1 MAVVVVSRPRSDT
14 SAGAVGDDVGMTRV
28 ALIQLEVTDVETPGE
43 RVERAAGLVE
53 GLRGVDLAVLPELW
67 HVGAFDLVAAREHA
81 EPLDGPIVTRMRQ
94 AARTAGIWLH
104 AGSFA
109 ELARGLRH
117 NTSVVIDPAG
127 DVVATYRKQHLF
139 GWEDGEPSI
148 MTAGD
153 SLVVLP
159 TPLGATGLATC
170 YDLRFPELFRRLV
183 DSGTETFLITSG
195 WPMPRIEHWS
205 VLARARAIE
214 NQAWVIACNTAGTHA
229 GVEMGGRSV
238 VIDPQGAVVAEAG
251 ADEEILYADVD
262 PSAVRAWRQAFPA
275 LADRR
280 L

>member
-1 MAVVVVSRPRSDT
+1 
-14 SAGAVGDDVGMTRV
+14 
-28 ALIQLEVTDVETPGE
+28 
-43 RVERAAGLVE
+43 
-53 GLRGVDLAVLPELW
+53 
-67 HVGAFDLVAAREHA
+67 
-81 EPLDGPIVTRMRQ
+81 MRD
-94 AARTAGIWLH
+94 AARTADIWLH

-117 NTSVVIDPAG
+117 NTSVVIDPSG

-139 GWEDGEPSI
+139 GWEGGESSV

-153 SLVVLP
+153 VLVVFP

-183 DSGTETFLITSG
+183 DSGTETVLLTSG
-195 WPMPRIEHWS
+195 WPVARIDHWS

-214 NQAWVIACNTAGTHA
+214 NQTWFIACNTAGTHA

-238 VIDPQGAVVAEAG
+238 VVDPSGAVIAEAG
-251 ADEEILYADVD
+251 AGEEILYADVD
-262 PSAVRAWRQAFPA
+262 PAAVTELRRVFPV
-275 LADRR
+275 LTDRR

>member
-1 MAVVVVSRPRSDT
+1 
-14 SAGAVGDDVGMTRV
+14 MTRV
-28 ALIQLEVTDVETPGE
+28 ALFQVEVNDAETPAE
-43 RVERAAGLVE
+43 RVERVARVVE
-53 GLRGVDLAVLPELW
+53 GLTDVDLVILPELW
-67 HVGAFDLVAAREHA
+67 HVGAFDLVGAHDNA
-81 EPLDGPIVTRMRQ
+81 EPIDGPLVTRMRD
-94 AARTAGIWLH
+94 AARTADIWLH

-117 NTSVVIDPAG
+117 NTSVVIDPSG

-139 GWEDGEPSI
+139 GWEGGESSV

-153 SLVVLP
+153 VLVVFP

-183 DSGTETFLITSG
+183 DSGTETVLLTSG
-195 WPMPRIEHWS
+195 WPVARIDHWS

-214 NQAWVIACNTAGTHA
+214 NQTWFIACNTAGTHA

-238 VIDPQGAVVAEAG
+238 VVDPSGAVIAEAG
-251 ADEEILYADVD
+251 AGEEILYADVD
-262 PSAVRAWRQAFPA
+262 PAAVSELRRVFPV
-275 LADRR
+275 LTDRR